1 MKKNLDSICHEND
14 IAVVE
19 QRDCQTVQHA
29 FENNEVT
36 TRVSLLADIA
46 EDLDTEIYYNLL

>member
-1 MKKNLDSICHEND
+1 MILLLSSKE
-14 IAVVE
+14 IA
-19 QRDCQTVQHA
+19 RLVQHA

-36 TRVSLLADIA
+36 TQVSLLADIA